1 MSPWFNGTQSGMQIP
16 QSVGKINT
24 FYIYHVK
31 QLMTD
36 ATKKH
41 QHEREDL
48 HNYPFKFTLN
58 SLQIKK

>member
-1 MSPWFNGTQSGMQIP
+1 MEFSWEDKHFL
-16 QSVGKINT
+16 
-24 FYIYHVK
+24 YHVK

-41 QHEREDL
+41 QYEREDL